1 MVRIPTAPPPVKSPA
16 RRTPASSNEPLVVPF
31 TIQFDRRERTGGWTF
46 DGLTGDSRQK
56 YRPLVVPTQEI
67 HMLTA
72 DYTVAD
78 FDVYI
83 ERKSHSDFIGSL
95 GGGHAN
101 LQAEFERMQTIIE
114 SGGHCCMVVESSLDK
129 IMEELES
136 PTSAR
141 KLEPSSVLG
150 MLATWPRRYGVPIH
164 FAGSRRLAELLA
176 YRIMAKYVEDWTA

>member
-1 MVRIPTAPPPVKSPA
+1 
-16 RRTPASSNEPLVVPF
+16 
-31 TIQFDRRERTGGWTF
+31 
-46 DGLTGDSRQK
+46 
-56 YRPLVVPTQEI
+56 
-67 HMLTA
+67 MLTA

-101 LQAEFERMQTIIE
+101 LQAEFERMQAIIE

-129 IMEELES
+129 VMEELES
-136 PTSAR
+136 PASAR